1 MLILYYIFKT
11 VSTLH
16 CWTRWWLSKQCSQA
30 EAIRVTCWTCLKKLL
45 HQVSLRKNSP
55 EPLSGLTV
63 GVWGT
68 PSWVSVRY
76 RAVIGL
82 RFGDCLR
89 PFFAFLPKGG
99 FDLLATYENLIFA
112 SLQYTK
118 GSKSC
123 WSKKLLMSFSHPP
136 PISSTYSEERNLKT
150 QTFNWANSQ
159 TGLFYRDLQEHFRL
173 KSLRSLS

>member
-16 CWTRWWLSKQCSQA
+16 CWTRLGLSKQCSQ
-30 EAIRVTCWTCLKKLL
+30 CLKKLL
-45 HQVSLRKNSP
+45 HQVSLRKKTP

-99 FDLLATYENLIFA
+99 FDLLATYENLILA

-136 PISSTYSEERNLKT
+136 PISFQALIQKKEILKLKLSTEQILRLACFIVTCRNT
-150 QTFNWANSQ
+150 S
-159 TGLFYRDLQEHFRL
+159 D
-173 KSLRSLS
+173 